1 MGGIEVDIF
10 SRTSMTNLFACGEVS
25 CTGVH
30 GRNRLASN
38 SLLEALVF
46 SKRAADFINNDIG
59 NIELK
64 EIYKQNSIKSLIEI
78 KKLNKRI
85 ILESLKS
92 VREDFVNELV
102 EC

>member
-1 MGGIEVDIF
+1 
-10 SRTSMTNLFACGEVS
+10 MTNLFACGEVS

-78 KKLNKRI
+78 KKLNKRL